1 MEAVVERDRGLCPW
15 RTGPPL
21 PFSTLGQRARRPRVT
36 SRSVR
41 HPPPLYSSGGHTHTS
56 ESKQKG
62 VSRRAHGQP
71 HLSFR
76 ICPAP
81 VWQRGVRCTITSTF
95 HQKVGLQRQRRP
107 TSTLAAGPTLLFSSL
122 PLLLLSSLTLHSSSS
137 LLLHPDCSILPS

>member
-1 MEAVVERDRGLCPW
+1 MEAVVEKDPDFCSW
-15 RTGPPL
+15 RTSPPL
-21 PFSTLGQRARRPRVT
+21 PFSTLGQGARRPRVT

-41 HPPPLYSSGGHTHTS
+41 HPPLYSSGGYTHTS

-107 TSTLAAGPTLLFSSL
+107 TSTLAAGPTLSFSSIPL
-122 PLLLLSSLTLHSSSS
+122 LLLLSSPTLH
-137 LLLHPDCSILPS
+137 LQ